1 LEWDVLLSWV
11 DRPWGRRVLN
21 YIVYAYLSPVIDGGL
36 LVSRTKQGKL
46 RSADWKAHIAGPSHR
61 CLLCL
66 EQYDP
71 ALVEADRRGDLEDPR
86 YLESLPSDHPAR
98 ANENVFG
105 FSLAVASLE
114 VLQFL
119 MLAVG
124 PSGIGSPG
132 PQNYHMLTGM
142 MDLGPT
148 TCEPD
153 CIFPDLIAKGE
164 GEPPGTGVHI
174 AAEEARRLI
183 ALDNVKRQSRFHWWT
198 ERLRAALRRAF

>member
-1 LEWDVLLSWV
+1 M
-11 DRPWGRRVLN
+11 
-21 YIVYAYLSPVIDGGL
+21 
-36 LVSRTKQGKL
+36 
-46 RSADWKAHIAGPSHR
+46 
-61 CLLCL
+61 
-66 EQYDP
+66 
-71 ALVEADRRGDLEDPR
+71 
-86 YLESLPSDHPAR
+86 ESLPIDHPAR

-142 MDLGPT
+142 TDLGPT

-153 CIFPDLIAKGE
+153 CIFPDLVAKGE
-164 GEPPGTGVHI
+164 SEPPGTGVHI
-174 AAEEARRLI
+174 AAEAARRALPPDNVGQSALRRWARRLK
-183 ALDNVKRQSRFHWWT
+183 ASL
-198 ERLRAALRRAF
+198 RLSV